1 MRRPA
6 HHVATAVALVVA
18 TIVAGCAA
26 PGTEGDPDPTP
37 PAAPATGP
45 TGASRTPEELAR
57 DLGDAVWRVDV
68 DGCGVEGGGTAFVI
82 APDLLVTNRHV
93 VAFDVAPT
101 LTDRSGSRTLEGRVI
116 GMGEAVDLAVIRVDA
131 TLAPV
136 LKWAPTALLAE
147 GEPVVAL
154 GYPDPLNT
162 FTVTPGTLNAFDV
175 VDGVRIG
182 IVSDEA
188 SDHGSSGGPLLTA
201 EGMVAGVVTEFLG
214 GTQNAGLSLS
224 HDAVRAELAA
234 IVAAPADP
242 VEDCAGAAYGT
253 DVALDLLWDWCADGG
268 MWACDELYVASPEG
282 SDYEWFG
289 ATCGDLV
296 DTDEWCTVELDA
308 PEPSDRGDDPGLD
321 ALWDACAG
329 DGPGWPGD
337 CDLLFRVAPA
347 GSAYREHADS
357 CGGRVEPA
365 GWCEDRFG

>member
-1 MRRPA
+1 MAGPSRRPA
-6 HHVATAVALVVA
+6 L
-18 TIVAGCAA
+18 CAA
-26 PGTEGDPDPTP
+26 LAACALILGGCVTPATDAPP
-37 PAAPATGP
+37 PAAASAAPDGP
-45 TGASRTPEELAR
+45 TGGSRSPEDLAR
-57 DLGDAVWRVDV
+57 DLGDAVWRVAV

-93 VAFDVAPT
+93 VAFDVTPT
-101 LTDRSGSRTLEGRVI
+101 LTDRSGGRTLEGRVI

-175 VDGVRIG
+175 VDGVRVG

-224 HDAVRAELAA
+224 HDAVRDELAA
-234 IVAAPADP
+234 IVAAPAELA
-242 VEDCAGAAYGT
+242 EDCAGAAYGT
-253 DVALDLLWDWCADGG
+253 DAALDLLWDWCADGG

-296 DTDEWCTVELDA
+296 DTDEWCTVELEA
-308 PEPSDRGDDPGLD
+308 PEPSDRGDDAGLD
-321 ALWDACAG
+321 VLWDACAG
-329 DGPGWPGD
+329 DGAGWPSD

-347 GSAYREHADS
+347 GSAYRAHADS

-365 GWCEDRFG
+365 GWCEERFG

>member
-1 MRRPA
+1 MHRGGPSVRRLL
-6 HHVATAVALVVA
+6 VATCVVLA
-18 TIVAGCAA
+18 AGCAGPGGGAPVAGGA
-26 PGTEGDPDPTP
+26 PGPT
-37 PAAPATGP
+37 AGP
-45 TGASRTPEELAR
+45 GGASRTPEELAR
-57 DLGDAVWRVDV
+57 DLGDAVWRVEV

-101 LTDRSGSRTLEGRVI
+101 LTDRSGARTLEGRVI

-131 TLAPV
+131 ALAPV

-224 HDAVRAELAA
+224 HDAVRGELAA
-234 IVAAPADP
+234 ILASPAEP
-242 VEDCAGAAYGT
+242 VEDCDGATYGT
-253 DVALDLLWDWCADGG
+253 DAALDLLWDWCADGG
-268 MWACDELYVASPEG
+268 MWACDELFVASPAG

-296 DTDEWCTVELDA
+296 ETDDWCTVAFDA
-308 PEPSDRGDDPGLD
+308 SEPTDRGDDAGLD

-329 DGPGWPGD
+329 DGPGWPAD

-347 GSAYREHADS
+347 GSAYRAHADG

-365 GWCEDRFG
+365 GWCEERFG